1 MNGFGIPKGDTVRIG
16 VFAMCAGAMAF
27 FGQFWLRWYEIS
39 WGEWEPDDYDVFC
52 NVIPQVQT
60 GLAIGGAILI
70 IFGLI
75 MFFAGKKQDPPL
87 PDHELDVEATLNKYL
102 MEEKTE
108 SFFD

>member
-1 MNGFGIPKGDTVRIG
+1 M
-16 VFAMCAGAMAF
+16 
-27 FGQFWLRWYEIS
+27 
-39 WGEWEPDDYDVFC
+39 FC

-70 IFGLI
+70 VFGIIL
-75 MFFAGKKQDPPL
+75 FFIGKKKDAPL
-87 PDHELDVEATLNKYL
+87 PEKELDVEATLNKYL